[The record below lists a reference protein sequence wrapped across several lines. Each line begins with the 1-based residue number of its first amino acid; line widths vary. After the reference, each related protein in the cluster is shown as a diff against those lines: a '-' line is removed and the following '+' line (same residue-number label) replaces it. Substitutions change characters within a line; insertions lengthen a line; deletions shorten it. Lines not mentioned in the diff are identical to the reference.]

1 VQQDRSDELTGYICP
16 PCGGPLWKHTNGH
29 LTADTG
35 QSDYQCRIGHRFT
48 PAELW
53 VQACLARNRAVATA
67 ARAVAENVDLARA
80 LAAEAR
86 AAGNPPLAARLED
99 EAESEERYVGN
110 LLGMLEGLGDD
121 LGTDDTEIPR

>member
-1 VQQDRSDELTGYICP
+1 MPQDPFDELTGYICP

-35 QSDYQCRIGHRFT
+35 QSDYQCRIGHRLT

-53 VQACLARNRAVATA
+53 IQTCQARNRALATA

-86 AAGNPPLAARLED
+86 TAGNAPLAARLED
-99 EAESEERYVGN
+99 EARGEERYVGE
-110 LLGMLEGLGDD
+110 LLGMLEELGEELGSDD
-121 LGTDDTEIPR
+121 D